1 MSRHDTEGFRRFKQ
15 QRAEKAATS
24 TDEDRAYEMFT
35 DAMTGTEAERMA
47 GVAST
52 GTPGGREVPDDLDE
66 AEVYRGYLDVLS
78 GAAGRRK
85 AEETARLEKIEREQ
99 EIVRHV
105 REVGGGMSSSFEH
118 LRDRIPGAGKP
129 GEGA

>member
-1 MSRHDTEGFRRFKQ
+1 MDSSPGFTAWKKRR
-15 QRAEKAATS
+15 AAKAAA
-24 TDEDRAYEMFT
+24 DADYEAFT
-35 DAMTGTEAERMA
+35 DAMTGRSAELRA

-66 AEVYRGYLDVLS
+66 NEVYTAYTDVLS
-78 GAAGRRK
+78 GEAGRRK
-85 AEETARLEKIEREQ
+85 AEETVRREKIEREE

-118 LRDRIPGAGKP
+118 LRGRIPGAGVP
-129 GEGA
+129 GEGS